1 MKGLGGFGA
10 DAILER
16 LFKELDLFLEKVL
29 LFDIDPGHAGDQ
41 GDAHVFL
48 ENRWQVALSVT
59 DTNNQI
65 ISHPSLEPLF

>member
-29 LFDIDPGHAGDQ
+29 LFDVDPGHAGDQ

-48 ENRWQVALSVT
+48 ENRWQVAL
-59 DTNNQI
+59 
-65 ISHPSLEPLF
+65 